1 MKIDKFKAEL
11 EAAIYEGVNNKMH
24 ICNTVVEK
32 VLEDYHKAKMQE
44 KKEYLENIY
53 KNAKDEKNSENQ

>member
-1 MKIDKFKAEL
+1 MLNDIQSFFDS
-11 EAAIYEGVNNKMH
+11 AILGLIGV
-24 ICNTVVEK
+24 VEFEK

-53 KNAKDEKNSENQ
+53 KNAKDEKNRENQ